1 MGGGRE
7 RAGTSLDN
15 EGGPGI
21 FLEDNMPNI
30 GIKLK
35 ELRHRRDLGVRE
47 LALRSGV
54 SHSAISLI
62 ERDRI
67 SPSIDTL
74 SAILDALGTTL
85 TGFFS
90 ELQSS
95 LPYTPFYSANDF
107 VEIGKA
113 SSISYRVIGIN
124 HPNRQLLMLHET
136 YAVGADSG
144 PPVSHSAQEAG
155 MVTRGA
161 IELTVG
167 EQSRVLQKGD
177 GYYFD
182 SRLPH
187 RFRNLS
193 KKASEI
199 VSAVTPPTY

>member
-1 MGGGRE
+1 LNSIVE
-7 RAGTSLDN
+7 VA
-15 EGGPGI
+15 
-21 FLEDNMPNI
+21 MPNI
-30 GIKLK
+30 GTNLK
-35 ELRHRRDLGVRE
+35 ELRRRRSLGVRE

-54 SHSAISLI
+54 SHSSISLI
-62 ERDRI
+62 ERDQI
-67 SPSIDTL
+67 SLSIDTL

-95 LPYTPFYSANDF
+95 SPYTPFYTANDF
-107 VEIGKA
+107 VEIGKTG
-113 SSISYRVIGIN
+113 SISYRVIGIN

-144 PPVSHSAQEAG
+144 AAVSHSAQEAG

-167 EQSRVLQKGD
+167 EQSRVLHKGE

-187 RFRNLS
+187 RFRNAS
-193 KKASEI
+193 NETSEI